1 MKSIL
6 KIQSIAF
13 ILLLICSVC
22 VAPVMAGKETR
33 VVEDGVYL
41 VKLDDSPTVLDPSY
55 AIKNGMPVAAD
66 FVVDGNQYYW
76 VRIGNVKARDLS
88 TNAVA
93 YFVCKG
99 VIIVGAAGVAYA
111 SAPLIAGGSGASVAV
126 GGATFTVTAGQL
138 AALVGA
144 GIGYIADVTS
154 AICSEVEKRF
164 VDNKYRYVASDG
176 TILIGIAKTNT
187 AGISELKKT
196 GLDITKLTHLSSDG
210 SLVPKTDL

>member
-6 KIQSIAF
+6 KIQSIALVF
-13 ILLLICSVC
+13 LLLCAMC
-22 VAPVMAGKETR
+22 VAPVMASQQRNPVT
-33 VVEDGVYL
+33 EDGVHL
-41 VKLDDSPTVLDPSY
+41 VKFDDSPTILDSQY
-55 AIKNGMPVAAD
+55 YHMEQNMD
-66 FVVDGNQYYW
+66 FVVDGNQFYW

-99 VIIVGAAGVAYA
+99 VIIVGAAGVAYV

-154 AICSEVEKRF
+154 AICSEVEKQF
-164 VDNKYRYVASDG
+164 VDNNYRYVASDG

-187 AGISELKKT
+187 AGISELKKN

>member
-6 KIQSIAF
+6 KIQSIALVF
-13 ILLLICSVC
+13 LLLCAMC
-22 VAPVMAGKETR
+22 VAPAMAGTR
-33 VVEDGVYL
+33 TEVIEDGVHL
-41 VKLDDSPTVLDPSY
+41 LKSEESSTVLDPAFY
-55 AIKNGMPVAAD
+55 KRFVDDD

-76 VRIGNVKARDLS
+76 VRIGNEKASDLS

-99 VIIVGAAGVAYA
+99 VIIVGAAGVAYV

-154 AICSEVEKRF
+154 AICSEVEKQF
-164 VDNKYRYVASDG
+164 VDNNYRYVASDG

-187 AGISELKKT
+187 AGIQELKKN
-196 GLDITKLTHLSSDG
+196 GLDITNLTHLSSDG
-210 SLVPKTDL
+210 SLVPKLDL